1 MLTALIWTFVTALF
15 FATISATLSFLAR
28 DKMSSFHFFT
38 IVNLAASA
46 IAWIV
51 LPNWSMAGEVNW
63 LMLFLF
69 ILATGI
75 VNTASQAMLVLT
87 LKLGHNGLTIAI
99 RNLAAVISMFFALI
113 FLHEKISLVN
123 FAGVA
128 IIIVS
133 LTLIA
138 VFSKKS
144 NVSPDLK
151 KWIPSVI
158 IALLLSGTYQ
168 ILLTGSLL
176 LPEATRRAGVLTPAL
191 FMGCGISNLVI
202 SFFEVFVRK
211 IKFGTGIFNR
221 RTLIVAGSWVAAA
234 ILQYFALFQA
244 LDAMKKCGMA
254 ALVWPLLIAINT
266 SCFAIFCRLRW
277 KEKYPL
283 TTILGMI
290 GCILGVILTIWGR
303 K

>member
-1 MLTALIWTFVTALF
+1 MLTALVWTFVTALF

-113 FLHEKISLVN
+113 FLHERSL
-123 FAGVA
+123 
-128 IIIVS
+128 
-133 LTLIA
+133 
-138 VFSKKS
+138 
-144 NVSPDLK
+144 
-151 KWIPSVI
+151 
-158 IALLLSGTYQ
+158 
-168 ILLTGSLL
+168 
-176 LPEATRRAGVLTPAL
+176 R
-191 FMGCGISNLVI
+191 
-202 SFFEVFVRK
+202 
-211 IKFGTGIFNR
+211 
-221 RTLIVAGSWVAAA
+221 
-234 ILQYFALFQA
+234 
-244 LDAMKKCGMA
+244 
-254 ALVWPLLIAINT
+254 
-266 SCFAIFCRLRW
+266 
-277 KEKYPL
+277 
-283 TTILGMI
+283 
-290 GCILGVILTIWGR
+290 
-303 K
+303 

>member
-15 FATISATLSFLAR
+15 FATISVTVSFLAR

-38 IVNLAASA
+38 VGNLAASA

-51 LPNWSMAGEVNW
+51 LPNWGMANGVSW
-63 LMLFLF
+63 GVLFLF
-69 ILATGI
+69 TIVTGI
-75 VNTASQAMLVLT
+75 VNTASQAVLVLT

-99 RNLAAVISMFFALI
+99 RNLAAVLSMFFALI
-113 FLHEKISLVN
+113 FLHEKVSLVN

-128 IIIVS
+128 VIIVS

-138 VFSKKS
+138 LFSKKNS
-144 NVSPDLK
+144 VSADLK

-158 IALLLSGTYQ
+158 IALLLSGAYQ

-191 FMGCGISNLVI
+191 VMGCGISNLAI
-202 SFFEVFVRK
+202 SLFEVFVKKSR
-211 IKFGTGIFNR
+211 FGTGIFNR
-221 RTLIVAGSWVAAA
+221 RTLTVTGCCVAAA

-254 ALVWPLLIAINT
+254 ALAWPLIIA
-266 SCFAIFCRLRW
+266 
-277 KEKYPL
+277 
-283 TTILGMI
+283 
-290 GCILGVILTIWGR
+290 
-303 K
+303 

>member
-1 MLTALIWTFVTALF
+1 MFSALMWTLVTALF
-15 FATISATLSFLAR
+15 FATISATVSFLAR

-38 IVNLAASA
+38 IGNLTASA
-46 IAWIV
+46 VAWIV
-51 LPNWSMAGEVNW
+51 LPDWSMAGEVNW
-63 LMLFLF
+63 GMLCAFTLV
-69 ILATGI
+69 TGI

-113 FLHEKISLVN
+113 FLHEKVSAVN

-133 LTLIA
+133 LALIA
-138 VFSKKS
+138 VFSKKNS
-144 NVSPDLK
+144 VSPDLK
-151 KWIPSVI
+151 KWIPCVI
-158 IALLLSGTYQ
+158 IALLLSGAYQ

-191 FMGCGISNLVI
+191 FMGCGMSNLVI
-202 SFFEVFVRK
+202 SLFEVCTGK
-211 IKFGTGIFNR
+211 AKFGAGIFNR
-221 RTLIVAGSWVAAA
+221 RTLTVTACWVAAA

-254 ALVWPLLIAINT
+254 ALAWPLIIAINT
-266 SCFAIFCRLRW
+266 SGFAVFCRLRW
-277 KEKYPL
+277 KEKYPM
-283 TTILGMI
+283 TTIIGMM

>member
-1 MLTALIWTFVTALF
+1 MLTALIWTFVTAIF
-15 FATISATLSFLAR
+15 FATISATVSFLAR

-38 IVNLAASA
+38 IGNLAASA

-51 LPNWSMAGEVNW
+51 LPDWSMAGEVNW
-63 LMLFLF
+63 GMLFLF
-69 ILATGI
+69 ALATGI

-113 FLHEKISLVN
+113 FLHEKVSPVN
-123 FAGVA
+123 FSGVA
-128 IIIVS
+128 IIIIS

-144 NVSPDLK
+144 NVSHDLK

-158 IALLLSGTYQ
+158 IALLLSGAYQ

-176 LPEATRRAGVLTPAL
+176 LPESTRRAGVLTPAL

-202 SFFEVFVRK
+202 SLFEISFRK

-221 RTLIVAGSWVAAA
+221 RTLTVTGCWVAAA

-244 LDAMKKCGMA
+244 LDAMKKCSMA
-254 ALVWPLLIAINT
+254 ALAWPLIIAINT
-266 SCFAIFCRLRW
+266 SSFAIFCRLRW
-277 KEKYPL
+277 KEKYPI
-283 TTILGMI
+283 TTIIGMI